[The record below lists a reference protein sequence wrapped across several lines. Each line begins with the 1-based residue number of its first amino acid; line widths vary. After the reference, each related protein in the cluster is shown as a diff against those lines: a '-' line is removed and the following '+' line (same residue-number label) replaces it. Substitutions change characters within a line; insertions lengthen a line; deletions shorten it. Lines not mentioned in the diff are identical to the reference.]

1 MPHRLE
7 IDRFEGPIAVLL
19 GEDGKPIELPR
30 ALLPAGA
37 AEGSVLRFSLEID
50 EEATKALSDE
60 LKAVQKELKKTDPGG
75 DLTL

>member
-19 GEDGKPIELPR
+19 GEDDKPIELPR
-30 ALLPAGA
+30 ALLPADA
-37 AEGSVLRFSLEID
+37 REGSVLRLSLEVD